1 MTTAVAQ
8 LRGLRAWKHGV
19 YQRIFAYMSPRISV
33 QLKELIFVSSI
44 TGLIQNSRDPDLVLM
59 KQMNRVF
66 QLARHDDG
74 FAYPVYVKSV
84 IWHDYL
90 VEESSEQSQ
99 HRVKMQDTLKEN
111 ATLEDI
117 REVGGYFAKS
127 CPAWLKF
134 ASPELM
140 VEVFVKLVNC
150 VRRHQGLNQVRAGG
164 MALAY

>member
-8 LRGLRAWKHGV
+8 LRGLRAWKHNA
-19 YQRIFAYMSPRISV
+19 YQRLFAYMSPRISV

-44 TGLIQNSRDPDLVLM
+44 TGLIQNSQDPDLALM

-90 VEESSEQSQ
+90 VEETAEQSS
-99 HRVKMQDTLKEN
+99 HKIKMAETLKED
-111 ATLEDI
+111 TTMDQI
-117 REVGGYFAKS
+117 REVGTYFANS

-150 VRRHQGLNQVRAGG
+150 IRRHHGLNQVSMGTPT
-164 MALAY
+164 LAY